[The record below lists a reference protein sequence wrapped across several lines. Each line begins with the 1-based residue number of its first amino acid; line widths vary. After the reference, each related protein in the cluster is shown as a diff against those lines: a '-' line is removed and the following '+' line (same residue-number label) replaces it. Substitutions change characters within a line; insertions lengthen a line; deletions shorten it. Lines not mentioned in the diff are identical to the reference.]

1 MSKKIIV
8 ILTVAT
14 ILFVC
19 VFAACEKETSDYIGN
34 KDFEYV
40 TDENGERVL
49 SDDGQFVVY
58 ATDEKGKIIKDE
70 NGEKVT
76 QLQQF
81 QPIEED
87 GVIEDYGFKLALPD
101 GWKTT
106 SEFGVF
112 ENKADK
118 INCQISIVQ
127 YLYDDYYDM
136 NKIVRDQAAESGNET
151 KWEEDLDFGK
161 DYKGLCR
168 FTMKSEDGLS
178 ILYFFENS
186 GNVYKL
192 LFVSTDVENAVAKSE
207 EMCKAMSFKPFT
219 YYNDITAME
228 TTETTTSEK

>member
-1 MSKKIIV
+1 MSKKIIA

-19 VFAACEKETSDYIGN
+19 VFAACEKEPSAYIGN
-34 KDFEYV
+34 DDFEYV

-49 SDDGQFVVY
+49 GEDGQFVVY
-58 ATDEKGKIIKDE
+58 ATDEKGKIIENE

-87 GVIEDYGFKLALPD
+87 GVIEDYGFKLALPE

-112 ENKADK
+112 ENEKGK
-118 INCQISIVQ
+118 INCQISIVK
-127 YLYDDYYDM
+127 YFYNDYYDL
-136 NKIVRDQAAESGNET
+136 NKSTCDQIAEGGLDTE
-151 KWEEDLDFGK
+151 WEENLDFG
-161 DYKGLCR
+161 DEYEGLCR
-168 FTMKSEDGLS
+168 FKIKSEDGMS

-192 LFVSTDVENAVAKSE
+192 LFASTDVENAVAKSE
-207 EMCKAMSFKPFT
+207 EMCKAMSFKPYT
-219 YYNDITAME
+219 YYDDITAK
-228 TTETTTSEK
+228 ETTTEK

>member
-19 VFAACEKETSDYIGN
+19 VFAACEKGTSDYIGN

-106 SEFGVF
+106 SEFGAF

-136 NKIVRDQAAESGNET
+136 NKIVRDQAAENGNET

-168 FTMKSEDGLS
+168 FTIKSEEG
-178 ILYFFENS
+178 ILIIYFFENS
-186 GNVYKL
+186 ENLYKL
-192 LFVSTDVENAVAKSE
+192 LFQSTDIENAVAKSE

>member
-49 SDDGQFVVY
+49 GDDGQFVVY

-127 YLYDDYYDM
+127 YLYDDYYDL
-136 NKIVRDQAAESGNET
+136 NKNTYDQITESGIET
-151 KWEEDLDFGK
+151 VWEEDLDFGK
-161 DYKGLCR
+161 EYKGLCR

-192 LFVSTDVENAVAKSE
+192 LFVSTDLENAVAKSE